1 MAELQRPSDE
11 LEQFA
16 HVAKHDFQEP
26 LHRRS
31 FYVELL
37 AYSRVRSRW
46 MSSSR
51 APCFASRCLPAA
63 CIVYHV
69 KYPGQ
74 EAVSRQRGGIDG

>member
-63 CIVYHV
+63 CIV
-69 KYPGQ
+69 PREISGTRG
-74 EAVSRQRGGIDG
+74 RQPTTRRH